1 MGKSRRIIP
10 RLKFTSPFT
19 TRRGFKGRQAD
30 EVDIADEFDEFDE
43 NDWADDQIKAAKE
56 EPEHYRSIL

>member
-19 TRRGFKGRQAD
+19 SRRGFKGRQAD
-30 EVDIADEFDEFDE
+30 EVDIADEFDEFSE
-43 NDWADDQIKAAKE
+43 AIRKLTPRHNSHWRVKE
-56 EPEHYRSIL
+56 E